1 MALVEALEFPGE
13 ARQNFLVIKGLISAN
28 HMGINHSFPIK
39 IVIPQGFPFHPPRVF
54 LDKNIPVSLLSS
66 KTYLGKMN
74 SFTIPY
80 LNNWTNQ
87 YNQRQKPT
95 LNDMLGYLQAVI

>member
-1 MALVEALEFPGE
+1 
-13 ARQNFLVIKGLISAN
+13 
-28 HMGINHSFPIK
+28 
-39 IVIPQGFPFHPPRVF
+39 
-54 LDKNIPVSLLSS
+54 
-66 KTYLGKMN
+66 MN

-95 LNDMLGYLQAVI
+95 LNDMLGYLQAVIQSDPPVETGFGGGPAMGNYYPP